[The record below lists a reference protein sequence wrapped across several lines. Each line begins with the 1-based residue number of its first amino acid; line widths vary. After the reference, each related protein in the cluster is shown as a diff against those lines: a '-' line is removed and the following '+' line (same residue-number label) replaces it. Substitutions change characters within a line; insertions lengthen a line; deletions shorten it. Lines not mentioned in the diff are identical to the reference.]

1 MLFEPF
7 NSSNQ
12 AIALTDNFIGLTAS
26 TALNNVATNSGW
38 TKMFGYIT
46 MPVGTVKC
54 KVSLQLTSAVKA
66 LDSYF
71 FDDVVVREVTLGKK
85 GVDEAAL
92 AQGAA
97 ATAGGRAIAINQNL
111 YGQDTPGTVIPEGKV
126 ENLPTVRTTANT
138 AQSIANANIQSGSNL
153 CANPG
158 FENLSFYNSSLYST
172 EQKRSGTRSLR
183 LAGTGSTNVDA
194 WATIDNA
201 GIVFVP
207 ASQGDVFYMEFWIM
221 GRPAAVGPPAVAAN
235 VGGGTIQMFMSV
247 YNKDNVGLTFPA
259 INVTGTTA
267 LNGVWT
273 KYSTYTPALPADTAS
288 MHVRFRLGT
297 TVPATDV
304 YYFDDVVVREVTEGS
319 VAKANAGAA
328 DTKAQATVDKV
339 VESVS
344 GVVSSGNTPA
354 SVKTSLQD
362 AWSKFWEGLTGN
374 TGSNKLPSDVKA
386 GATLVKTKSDDAFR
400 DAGLADGKAVKA
412 KNAAGISIASGS
424 NLVANASFENFEI
437 PVVGQWAYSTEQA
450 RTGTRSAKLTSNG
463 SSNQAIILG
472 TDGDGAELDV
482 LCSPGDIFYVEAW
495 IRGAGT
501 NTATTGSFYISSRFR
516 KKHPTTGVVTLEYLT
531 GEALYPT
538 TSLNNLKTGWAKIS
552 GYVTA
557 PADSYGFNPLVIVG
571 SNIAASNH
579 WYVDDVTVREVTTAQ
594 ATLDNIVQSV
604 TGVTATG
611 NSPVNAQNKLVDAW
625 TEFWRGLNKDQ
636 TGTNKR
642 PTDVNTAAAGLRDRA
657 NDAFNKGSDAE
668 GKAIVGQG
676 ITKSY
681 IESGSNVLPNA
692 GFENTAFFGNELYSL
707 EQKRTGL
714 RSLKMTATGAIQDVT
729 ISTDSDSIVSIR
741 GEGGEIYYYEY
752 WMRGG
757 STVSAGQAGLHL
769 RCVSDTGAVS
779 FVTGYATITTAN
791 RNTWGTKYSGYL
803 TLPPSTATFTVVM
816 SVRANV
822 PSGHVLYFDDVV
834 VREVT
839 SAAAINQNLYGQNTP
854 GATIPEG
861 KVEYLP
867 TVRTTANTAQS
878 VASALV
884 ASGGNLLANSS
895 FESTSF
901 SLAAVQGSYST
912 EQARTGTR
920 SLKII
925 SNASSAY
932 GYVTSDLTGT
942 LRIPASAGDIFYVE
956 FYVRGADLNAQTTGG
971 TNGIRLVIN
980 FRNAANG
987 SAGSAVVNQ
996 LASSA
1001 LDNVWTKVSG
1011 YTTASPAPAGTV
1023 GFYAYLELTGAVTSG
1038 ETYYFDD
1045 VVIQR
1050 VTEGVAADTK
1060 AQATADNIVQSVAG
1074 GSSTGNSPATVQ
1086 TQLVNAWT
1094 AFWQG
1099 LKKNTPESTETN
1111 KRPADVKTA
1120 AEVLKTLSDDAF
1132 RDAGEA
1138 DGKAVLAQN
1147 NLNLK
1152 SQDFTNLLPGSD
1164 FESTTQ
1170 LWPVSLAPATF
1181 SIITGVA
1188 GVETNTG
1195 TKSLRIVGGDT
1206 AQRSITF
1213 DSVSPNFEV
1222 KQGDQLY
1229 MELWVRESADYA
1241 NTDTNDPRF
1250 RCIRGTGS
1258 VSPGTTIGD
1267 IKLLPANIPTANT
1280 WTKLSATVTIPAGVP
1295 AVQFV
1300 FTGPKT
1306 SPAMTGTLWVDDIV
1320 VRRVTKADE
1329 VVRLPA
1335 TKVAGLPTIGSN
1347 ICPNNSFEESTFWA
1361 GATMFSTEQARTGTR
1376 SLKMVANG
1384 ANQDYWVINDGVSQI
1399 SRITASPGDSF
1410 YIEFWVYGA
1419 SHNTGTGTISMFIT
1433 PYTNANVTL
1442 TSPGFN
1448 YTLST
1453 ANKGVWTKVSGTV
1466 TIPTSLTTAAS
1477 ISARVR
1483 LASNVPVNTSP
1494 TLPDTYYFDDFIIR
1508 EVTVAQATADNI
1520 VQSVT
1525 GGTSTGNSAA
1535 SVQTQLVNAWT
1546 EFWRG
1551 LAKDQTGTN
1560 KRPAD
1565 VNVAAAGVLE
1575 IAEDGVRDAD
1585 AAKGRAIAI
1594 NQTLFGQDLPGT
1606 SIAETR
1612 IPTLS
1617 LQKIPTLT
1625 EDKLPTIS
1633 QGKVNG
1639 LTTDLTGNS
1648 TKIQSTVDKI
1658 AGALTGSDTVD
1669 ALVDDAAAALRK
1681 TYLTLSDHSRQI
1693 QTFITDKTSS
1703 SVKGAAF
1710 NVDFDSYANAEFSTT
1725 ASPGSS
1731 SFYVVYSG
1739 AGSSKIGVQSGVAQ
1753 WYSTTNANRDAKIIW
1768 QKSTNTDF
1776 QFLRG
1781 TMTTPPEQGSTGGTP
1796 KFHAIGR
1803 VSDDGNSFVWARAY
1817 CDGFLSF
1824 KGEMGYTLNGTEYV
1838 WVTDIPLTWALDMS
1852 FVCGV
1857 GTERRQY
1864 QVYSGTTLVKQWDE
1878 RYANGVSGTLNETQ
1892 SLCGGDWLLSKGAA
1906 TAGAFT
1912 LTYDGVTTGTIA
1924 VTATATTVKN
1934 ALVALGKGGTSEW
1947 FVRAHPSGTGW
1958 YISPPIAGRY
1968 VKPITFTVTTAL
1980 TGGTLSIAEQAPRK
1994 WGAIAQIRSGTSGP
2008 KHSGK
2013 VGGTSVTDNE
2023 TPARNG
2029 SIARM
2034 SRTTASSTLGFVGTN
2049 DTSLATFWDKIDY
2062 ETSDIDANTA
2072 TGTFTVKE
2080 SKPYIITARVKI
2092 ASTLLTNIN
2101 LKLQVNSVT
2110 EQVGPAHYNTK
2121 GCGATWV
2128 QYLEAGQSVRL
2139 AISHDGGNA
2148 GNALAGGG
2156 TESYFSISGAG

>member
-1 MLFEPF
+1 VVSTKIAAGSNIIA
-7 NSSNQ
+7 NSSFENLNYNH
-12 AIALTDNFIGLTAS
+12 IASAGCGVVTNTPARTGTRSIKLVGGTGYPAVYLTVDNAGRVEVPCSEGDVFLIEYYAKGAS
-26 TALNNVATNSGW
+26 TNSLTHAGSAFIQLNVRKTDS
-38 TKMFGYIT
+38 TFGYLNVPVPKSNSNQWVKVSGYVTIPPLAYSFYADAYIGPNT
-46 MPVGTVKC
+46 QVGT
-54 KVSLQLTSAVKA
+54 T
-66 LDSYF
+66 YWI
-71 FDDVVVREVTLGKK
+71 DDVVL
-85 GVDEAAL
+85 
-92 AQGAA
+92 
-97 ATAGGRAIAINQNL
+97 
-111 YGQDTPGTVIPEGKV
+111 
-126 ENLPTVRTTANT
+126 
-138 AQSIANANIQSGSNL
+138 
-153 CANPG
+153 
-158 FENLSFYNSSLYST
+158 
-172 EQKRSGTRSLR
+172 
-183 LAGTGSTNVDA
+183 
-194 WATIDNA
+194 
-201 GIVFVP
+201 
-207 ASQGDVFYMEFWIM
+207 
-221 GRPAAVGPPAVAAN
+221 
-235 VGGGTIQMFMSV
+235 
-247 YNKDNVGLTFPA
+247 
-259 INVTGTTA
+259 
-267 LNGVWT
+267 
-273 KYSTYTPALPADTAS
+273 
-288 MHVRFRLGT
+288 
-297 TVPATDV
+297 
-304 YYFDDVVVREVTEGS
+304 REVTEGS

-328 DTKAQATVDKV
+328 DTKAQATVDNV

-344 GVVSSGNTPA
+344 GVVSTGNTPA

-362 AWSKFWEGLTGN
+362 AWTKFWEGLTGN
-374 TGSNKLPSDVKA
+374 TGSNKLPSDVKS

-424 NLVANASFENFEI
+424 NLVANASFENFDI

-463 SSNQAIILG
+463 SSNQAVILG
-472 TDGDGAELDV
+472 TDGDGAELDI

-516 KKHPTTGVVTLEYLT
+516 KKHPTTGVVTLEYLN
-531 GEALYPT
+531 GGAVAPDIGALK
-538 TSLNNLKTGWAKIS
+538 NGWVKIS

-557 PADSYGFNPLVIVG
+557 PADSYGYNPLVIVG

-668 GKAIVGQG
+668 GKAIVGQR

-681 IESGSNVLPNA
+681 IESGSNVLPNP

-707 EQKRTGL
+707 EQQRTGL

-729 ISTDSDSIVSIR
+729 ISTDSDSIVSIK

-757 STVSAGQAGLHL
+757 STVASGQAGLHL
-769 RCVSDTGAVS
+769 RCVSDTGAAS
-779 FVTGYATITTAN
+779 FVNGYATITTAN

-901 SLAAVQGSYST
+901 FLAAVQGSYST

-996 LASSA
+996 LASTA

-1074 GSSTGNSPATVQ
+1074 GGSTGNSPATVQ

-1132 RDAGEA
+1132 RDAGTA

-1147 NLNLK
+1147 NLNVK
-1152 SQDFTNLLPGSD
+1152 SKDFTNLLPGSD

-1222 KQGDQLY
+1222 KQGDQIY
-1229 MELWVRESADYA
+1229 MELWVRESDNYA
-1241 NTDTNDPRF
+1241 NTDTSDPRF

-1258 VSPGTTIGD
+1258 VSAGSTIGD
-1267 IKLLPANIPTANT
+1267 IKLLPANIPTAET
-1280 WTKLSATVTIPAGVP
+1280 WTKLSLTVTIPAGVP

-1376 SLKMVANG
+1376 SLKMVANA

-1433 PYTNANVTL
+1433 PYTNVNATL

-1520 VQSVT
+1520 VQSVA
-1525 GGTSTGNSAA
+1525 GGSSTGNSPA

-1546 EFWRG
+1546 QFWRG
-1551 LAKDQTGTN
+1551 LAKDQTGTD

-1633 QGKVNG
+1633 QGKVSG
-1639 LTTDLTGNS
+1639 LTTDLTGNAS
-1648 TKIQSTVDKI
+1648 KIQSTVDKI
-1658 AGALTGSDTVD
+1658 AGALTGGDTVD

-1703 SVKGAAF
+1703 AVKGAAF
-1710 NVDFDSYANAEFSTT
+1710 NVDFDSYANGAFPDLGANSNSFAVTYNPASGSTNLM
-1725 ASPGSS
+1725 
-1731 SFYVVYSG
+1731 
-1739 AGSSKIGVQSGVAQ
+1739 GVQNGVAQ
-1753 WYSTTNANRDAKIIW
+1753 WYNTANSNRDAKIIW

-1838 WVTDIPLTWALDMS
+1838 WVTNIPLTWALDMS

-1878 RYANGVSGTLNETQ
+1878 RYANGASGTLNETQ

-1934 ALVALGKGGTSEW
+1934 ALVALGKGGTSDW

-1968 VKPITFTVTTAL
+1968 VNPITFTVTTAL
-1980 TGGTLSIAEQAPRK
+1980 TGGTLSIAQQAPRK
-1994 WGAIAQIRSGTSGP
+1994 WGAIAQIRSGSSTP
-2008 KHSGK
+2008 RHSGK

-2062 ETSDIDANTA
+2062 ETSDIDANTT

-2092 ASTLLTNIN
+2092 TNTLLTNIN
-2101 LKLQVNSVT
+2101 LKLQVNGVT
-2110 EQVGPAHYNTK
+2110 QQVGPAHYNTK
-2121 GCGATWV
+2121 GCGATWI

-2139 AISHDGGNA
+2139 QIQHDGGNA
-2148 GNALAGGG
+2148 GNCLAGGT